1 MNKIKISSTCKRKDF
16 KILLLNL
23 SQNTLINFTYFGK
36 ITKKN
41 VEEIITLELKD
52 TKKTRFFIYLE
63 NQLIGYS
70 FLSKFSRKTKAH
82 VCTYGI
88 VIGDEWQGNGHGYKI
103 CKHMINVS
111 WKKGFKNIWLTSYF
125 DNKSALQIY
134 QKLGFI
140 VEGIFIDEEK
150 LDGKYR
156 HVLSMGLFKNKKNID
171 KIRQKIINS
180 IN

>member
-1 MNKIKISSTCKRKDF
+1 M
-16 KILLLNL
+16 
-23 SQNTLINFTYFGK
+23 
-36 ITKKN
+36 
-41 VEEIITLELKD
+41 
-52 TKKTRFFIYLE
+52 
-63 NQLIGYS
+63 
-70 FLSKFSRKTKAH
+70 SKFSRKTKAH

-103 CKHMINVS
+103 CKHMINVA
-111 WKKGFKNIWLTSYF
+111 WKKGFKKIWLTSYF

-150 LDGKYR
+150 LDGKNR